1 MGEGRSQPLVLIIE
15 DQPDIVD
22 LIDLILQRGGYQVL
36 RAYNGT
42 EGLELTRKHK
52 PDVVLLDVMVP
63 GLDGWEYHA
72 AVRDDPEL
80 RHIPIIYVTARAS
93 AEERLRALDVEG
105 AAAYIIKPFS
115 PKELLQTIEYV
126 LKHPDKQIRS
136 MEELQRLLSAEEQ
149 Q

>member
-1 MGEGRSQPLVLIIE
+1 MSEGTREPLILIIE

-22 LIDLILQRGGYQVL
+22 LIDLILQRGGYRVM

-72 AVRDDPEL
+72 ALREDPEL
-80 RHIPIIYVTARAS
+80 RHIPVIYVTARAS
-93 AEERLRALDVEG
+93 AEERLRALNEEG

-115 PKELLQTIEYV
+115 PRELLRTIEYV
-126 LKHPDKQIRS
+126 LRHPDRQIRS
-136 MEELQRLLSAEEQ
+136 PEELEDLEE
-149 Q
+149 